1 MTRMVQIRNMP
12 EPMHR
17 KIKARAAEAG
27 MTLSDYLL
35 RELKEVAEHPTR
47 EEIVKRLAERERFQ
61 PKTSPAMVLREER
74 KRR

>member
-12 EPMHR
+12 ETMHR

-47 EEIVKRLAERERFQ
+47 EEIMKRLAERERFQ
-61 PKTSPAMVLREER
+61 PKTSPAMALREER